1 MKSGHKN
8 KMFSFYAFGIAMII
22 LLGAGGCRSASIRVL
37 DAETKTPIPCATVNV
52 FNQDII
58 TIWPREKRYETDKKG
73 KAKVQ
78 TTGLLR
84 VSVQK
89 EDYKEVSFMIR
100 GKDYLT
106 FTVPETVTQTV
117 DGVTV
122 YLPRSV
128 P

>member
-52 FNQDII
+52 FNQAIV
-58 TIWPREKRYETDKKG
+58 TMWPREKRYKTDSEG
-73 KAKVQ
+73 EAKVQ
-78 TTGLLR
+78 TKGLLR
-84 VSVQK
+84 ISVQK
-89 EDYKEVSFMIR
+89 KDYKEVAFMMG
-100 GKDYLT
+100 GKRYVT
-106 FTVPETVTQTV
+106 PVTPETVTQTV

-122 YLPRSV
+122 FLPRNV